1 METTNKQCQRSLEKE
16 KQSTNFNL
24 CRIVSEGGFEPPL
37 LESSMINRRFTDLR
51 TRS

>member
-24 CRIVSEGGFEPPL
+24 CRIVSEGGFEPPS
-37 LESSMINRRFTDLR
+37 LEISMFSRRFTILH